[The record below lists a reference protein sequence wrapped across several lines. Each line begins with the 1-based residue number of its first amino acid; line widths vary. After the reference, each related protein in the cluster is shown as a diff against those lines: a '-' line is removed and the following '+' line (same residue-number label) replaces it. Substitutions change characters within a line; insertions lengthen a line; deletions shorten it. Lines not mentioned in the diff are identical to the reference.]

1 MRLSRFF
8 FYPARMGAAPK
19 TQMRAGSV
27 LVVAELVVA
36 GFCGWIGPA
45 AAQNPPDGSQI
56 YMESGCF
63 VCHGQMGDGG
73 AGPRLRGDPF
83 LSITDYV
90 AAQILL
96 GRGIMPAFGQSL
108 NDQQIAAVAS
118 YIRTDWG
125 NKYGEVKPQEV
136 AQIRKKFDAMNQ
148 AATGPPPPSSGT
160 GNAR

>member
-8 FYPARMGAAPK
+8 SYLASTSAA
-19 TQMRAGSV
+19 TGSRMRAGS
-27 LVVAELVVA
+27 LLVVA
-36 GFCGWIGPA
+36 GVCGWIGPA
-45 AAQNPPDGSQI
+45 VAQNVADGSQS

-73 AGPRLRGDPF
+73 AGPRLRGDKF

-90 AAQILL
+90 IAQILL
-96 GRGIMPAFGQSL
+96 GRGIMPSFGQTL
-108 NDQQIAAVAS
+108 NDQQIAAVVS
-118 YIRTDWG
+118 YIRTSWG

-136 AQIRKKFDAMNQ
+136 AQIRKKFESMNQ
-148 AATGPPPPSSGT
+148 TATGPPPPSSGT

>member
-8 FYPARMGAAPK
+8 SHFAAAGAATQSRMGAA
-19 TQMRAGSV
+19 SV
-27 LVVAELVVA
+27 LVVAGVY
-36 GFCGWIGPA
+36 GWIGPA
-45 AAQNPPDGSQI
+45 VAQSAADGSQI
-56 YMESGCF
+56 YMQSGCF

-90 AAQILL
+90 IAQILL
-96 GRGIMPAFGQSL
+96 GRGIMPSFGQIL

-118 YIRTDWG
+118 FIRTNWG

-136 AQIRKKFDAMNQ
+136 AQIRKKFELMNQ
-148 AATGPPPPSSGT
+148 TTMGPPPPSPET
-160 GNAR
+160 GKAR

>member
-1 MRLSRFF
+1 MRPILIALFTLALF
-8 FYPARMGAAPK
+8 ADG
-19 TQMRAGSV
+19 T
-27 LVVAELVVA
+27 
-36 GFCGWIGPA
+36 GPA

-136 AQIRKKFDAMNQ
+136 AQIRKKFESMNQ
-148 AATGPPPPSSGT
+148 TAMGPPPPSSGT
-160 GNAR
+160 TNAR